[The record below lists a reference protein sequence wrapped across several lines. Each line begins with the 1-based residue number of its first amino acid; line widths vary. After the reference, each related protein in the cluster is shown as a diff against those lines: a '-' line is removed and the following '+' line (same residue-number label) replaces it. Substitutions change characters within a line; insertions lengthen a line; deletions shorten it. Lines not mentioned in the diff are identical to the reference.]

1 MSIPDT
7 DMHIGDLYE
16 ETLEK
21 YSSGQLK
28 KDGLIMLPE
37 EALQYFIN
45 KAREEGFTDDMIENS
60 AEELLYDLEDVE
72 ENKYKQYLE
81 VISIDKLVDI
91 YNKYKENLQPL
102 SSADEEMRKDNITNK
117 QRDWL
122 IKFIRLWDLTEQKER

>member
-1 MSIPDT
+1 MSTPDT

-60 AEELLYDLEDVE
+60 AEELLYE
-72 ENKYKQYLE
+72 
-81 VISIDKLVDI
+81 
-91 YNKYKENLQPL
+91 
-102 SSADEEMRKDNITNK
+102 
-117 QRDWL
+117 
-122 IKFIRLWDLTEQKER
+122 